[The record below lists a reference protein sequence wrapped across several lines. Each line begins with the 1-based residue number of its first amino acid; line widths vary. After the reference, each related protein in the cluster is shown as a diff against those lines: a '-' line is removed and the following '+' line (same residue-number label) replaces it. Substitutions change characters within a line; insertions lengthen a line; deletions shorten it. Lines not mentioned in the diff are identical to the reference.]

1 MQERK
6 GISLEEAIELCCF
19 YCFPPTSEL
28 VKVEEA
34 LHRVVATEV
43 LSRQQVPS
51 FFRSRVDGFTV
62 TEPDLIRLG
71 AGECLD
77 LQVIDVV
84 AAGYTGE
91 VQCSSRQTVRI
102 MTGAIIPS
110 NTAAVVKQEDVKDL
124 GNRIILSTTID
135 LNQYIEP
142 PGSEI
147 EAGEGIVDSGQT
159 VNAEVIERLASA
171 GETRLNVYRLPRVY
185 IINCGDELCLPGQ
198 TLPRGQIYHSNRNFL
213 LAKVETMN
221 CIGILGNIGI
231 GDNVKLISTEIERG
245 LKKGDILIISG
256 GTAQGKYDLVS
267 AALEELGAEFLFNSI
282 NSKPGRNISCSLL
295 SGHLIFNLPGNPSAG
310 GIMFDLLLAPVLRK
324 LRGQNDYNHHWLKLK
339 LADAIYKKRP
349 TRSFRRGELVQDG
362 LTLLARPL
370 PKHEKDK
377 KPFPLLLDIQ
387 AGKGEK
393 GEMVRA
399 LLLRN

>member
-1 MQERK
+1 MQDRK
-6 GISLEEAIELCCF
+6 GISLEEAIERCCF
-19 YCFPPTSEL
+19 YCLPLTAEL

-34 LHRVVATEV
+34 LYRVVATEV

-51 FFRSRVDGFTV
+51 FYRSRVDGFTV

-71 AGECLD
+71 AGEYLD

-91 VQCSSRQTVRI
+91 AQFSPGQTVRI

-110 NTAAVVKQEDVKDL
+110 DTAAVIKQEDVKNL
-124 GNRIILSTTID
+124 GNSIRVSGAAD
-135 LNQYIEP
+135 FNQYIEP
-142 PGSEI
+142 PGSVI
-147 EAGEGIVDSGQT
+147 ESGERIVGSGQT
-159 VNAEVIERLASA
+159 VDAEVIERLASA

-198 TLPRGQIYHSNRNFL
+198 TLQRGQIYHSNRNFL
-213 LAKVETMN
+213 LAKVDTIN
-221 CIGILGNIGI
+221 CTGILGNIGI
-231 GDNVKLISTEIERG
+231 GDNVKLIRTEIERG

-267 AALEELGAEFLFNSI
+267 AALEELGAEFLFHSI

-324 LRGQNDYNHHWLKLK
+324 IRGQTDYNHNWLKLR
-339 LADAIYKKRP
+339 LSDDISPKRP

-362 LTLLARPL
+362 STLLARPL
-370 PKHEKDK
+370 PKHEKDT
-377 KPFPLLLDIQ
+377 KPFPLLLDIE

-393 GEMVRA
+393 GEIVRA
-399 LLLRN
+399 VLLKN